1 MGRAKCKKM
10 KLILSILIV
19 VFCSGCYT
27 TRQFEPVKF
36 PGTGHL
42 DCDCM
47 KKKKPS
53 IIKCPKL

>member
-1 MGRAKCKKM
+1 M

-19 VFCSGCYT
+19 VLCSGCYT

-53 IIKCPKL
+53 IVKCPKL